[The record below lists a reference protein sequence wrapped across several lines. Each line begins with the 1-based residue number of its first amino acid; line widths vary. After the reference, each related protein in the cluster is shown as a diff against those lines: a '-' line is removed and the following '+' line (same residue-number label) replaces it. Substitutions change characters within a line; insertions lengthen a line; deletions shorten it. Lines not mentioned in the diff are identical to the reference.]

1 MCCPNIKQDELIRS
15 KNASDRSDQ
24 VQLTYDTSEET
35 EAQSSQAIW
44 PEILSK
50 LRLSWDW

>member
-24 VQLTYDTSEET
+24 VQLIYDTSEET
-35 EAQSSQAIW
+35 EAQSSQAI
-44 PEILSK
+44 
-50 LRLSWDW
+50 